1 MKIVKLLCA
10 SFILALS
17 TNAMS
22 AETSKMPAKPV
33 QAVENV
39 ENQVPAKAMVEEKSN
54 PDIKAMNLLNINH
67 ATADEIK
74 NALVGIG
81 AKKAEAIVQYRE
93 KHGNFTNI
101 EQLLEVQ
108 GIGKA
113 TLEKNKDRIR
123 IE

>member
-17 TNAMS
+17 ANAIS
-22 AETSKMPAKPV
+22 AETTKTPAKPM
-33 QAVENV
+33 QTVENT
-39 ENQVPAKAMVEEKSN
+39 VPAKDMVEEKAN
-54 PDIKAMNLLNINH
+54 PDIKAMNLLNINN
-67 ATADEIK
+67 ASADEIK